1 MSYADD
7 FLTFARDSVETYG
20 AAMTLRKPGSDTY
33 DPATG
38 NLTTGST
45 DYAVRGLIES
55 YSEFHITQ
63 GLVKAG
69 DRRII
74 IAAGSLSITPQQ
86 GDTLILG
93 GQNLLIINVKSDYA
107 GDTPILHTLQVRN

>member
-7 FLTFARDSVETYG
+7 FLAFARDSIETYG
-20 AAMTLRKPGSDTY
+20 AAMTLRKPGSDSY

-38 NLTTGST
+38 NLTTPST
-45 DYAVRGLIES
+45 DYAVSALIES
-55 YSEFHITQ
+55 YSEFHVAQ

-74 IAAGSLSITPQQ
+74 IAAGSLSVTPQQ
-86 GDTLILG
+86 GDALILE
-93 GQNLLIINVKSDYA
+93 GQSFTIINVKSEYA
-107 GDTPILHTLQVRN
+107 GDKPIIHTLQVRN